1 MQQLHLYLTVRG
13 GRIVPV
19 EVKSGAAGSLRSL
32 HLMLAAYPLCADG
45 VVLYSGPYARLP
57 AQRLTFMPLYC
68 AGAVGDPTPDI
79 V

>member
-1 MQQLHLYLTVRG
+1 
-13 GRIVPV
+13 
-19 EVKSGAAGSLRSL
+19 
-32 HLMLAAYPLCADG
+32 MLAAYPHCADG
-45 VVLYSGPYARLP
+45 VVLYSGPYSRLP